1 MLCIK
6 REYISKSDLE
16 KIIKTQGNEIVVG
29 YCRFKRIK
37 SIDGYKKAKEVIS
50 SHVSV
55 ITGAFRTDEGN
66 YVLVVRFRLWPLWII
81 LGLILA
87 VFIVMKKPFKAEVR
101 EPVDYVNPEL
111 PTIID
116 DGETEYEGKLMSVP
130 GYIKIEVSSNNKVL
144 ELRNPAINECILVY
158 ELFLE
163 DRLIGRSNYIY
174 PGNNASVNVSEIPE
188 SGTYEV
194 KLLARGFS
202 MDKKT
207 EYNSVSQKIEIK
219 II

>member
-1 MLCIK
+1 ML
-6 REYISKSDLE
+6 
-16 KIIKTQGNEIVVG
+16 V
-29 YCRFKRIK
+29 
-37 SIDGYKKAKEVIS
+37 
-50 SHVSV
+50 
-55 ITGAFRTDEGN
+55 
-66 YVLVVRFRLWPLWII
+66 
-81 LGLILA
+81 
-87 VFIVMKKPFKAEVR
+87 
-101 EPVDYVNPEL
+101 
-111 PTIID
+111 
-116 DGETEYEGKLMSVP
+116 
-130 GYIKIEVSSNNKVL
+130 
-144 ELRNPAINECILVY
+144 
-158 ELFLE
+158 LE